1 MFKIFAMICMLNVG
15 DLDQTLC
22 FKSEVPL
29 IFNNSSECSLAKE
42 RLVDYLHADMVERKL
57 TVIFKCNSSMENT
70 NV

>member
-29 IFNNSSECSLAKE
+29 NFNDNIECNLAKNSLAN
-42 RLVDYLHADMVERKL
+42 YLDADLKERKL
-57 TVIFKCNSSMENT
+57 TVIFQCGSHIGNT

>member
-15 DLDQTLC
+15 ELDQTLC
-22 FKSEVPL
+22 FKGEVPL
-29 IFNNSSECSLAKE
+29 IFNDPSECSLAKE